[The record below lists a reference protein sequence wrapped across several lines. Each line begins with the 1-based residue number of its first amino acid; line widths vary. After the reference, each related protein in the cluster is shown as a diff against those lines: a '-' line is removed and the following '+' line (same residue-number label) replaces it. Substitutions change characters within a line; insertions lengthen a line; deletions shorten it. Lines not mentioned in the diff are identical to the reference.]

1 MNNTTY
7 NLHIHHLKELRN
19 TYEDPED
26 FQNFTKYNMNFEDNY
41 IFIKHFNDYG
51 TYIVGYD
58 NFKTYF
64 IHVTKETIISSFCV
78 FSGNNINLKKSEGL
92 FEDIY
97 SNRTEFYINGEYNG
111 TGDEKIDQIIKSISK
126 LILEIGVIP
135 SLRNFIQSDET
146 LTLIL
151 KAEVDI
157 AEQHILKE
165 IIPGDKKPIIFTDG
179 GDPWDLFITNEYND
193 VLNLKDYFEKYHQTP
208 LNKDKFLEIYD
219 IEYSGFIIPPDE
231 MQETEPPFKSED
243 DVINYILYTLN
254 ISQVSAS
261 C

>member
-135 SLRNFIQSDET
+135 SLRNFIQSDK
-146 LTLIL
+146 TLIL
-151 KAEVDI
+151 ISKEEVNI
-157 AEQHILKE
+157 AEEYILKE
-165 IIPGDKKPIIFTDG
+165 I
-179 GDPWDLFITNEYND
+179 
-193 VLNLKDYFEKYHQTP
+193 
-208 LNKDKFLEIYD
+208 
-219 IEYSGFIIPPDE
+219 
-231 MQETEPPFKSED
+231 M
-243 DVINYILYTLN
+243 
-254 ISQVSAS
+254 
-261 C
+261 